1 MVDLVCLGLICS
13 RIPNLINFWTNQFT
27 LFLILFYLSKFDSFS
42 FCQKSVFKF
51 RFAKAIKAILG
62 PDMALNQS
70 TSCICKKSPAP
81 CPTIKKSEQIQKSIY
96 IVQPNF
102 LSLPWSS
109 AFLRW
114 PQKFP
119 LSALWFWRLLSKCQ
133 NHKADR
139 ANICYQVN
147 VKTIRQVVQIFV
159 AFSEIYTCAVS
170 NLQMYIYSQTWL

>member
-1 MVDLVCLGLICS
+1 MVDPVCLGLICS

-70 TSCICKKSPAP
+70 TFCICNKSPAP

-133 NHKADR
+133 NHKADC
-139 ANICYQVN
+139 ANFCGLLR
-147 VKTIRQVVQIFV
+147 K
-159 AFSEIYTCAVS
+159 AE
-170 NLQMYIYSQTWL
+170 L

>member
-1 MVDLVCLGLICS
+1 MVDPVCLGLICS

-62 PDMALNQS
+62 TDMALNQS
-70 TSCICKKSPAP
+70 TFCICNKSPAP

-114 PQKFP
+114 PQKFVHFVI
-119 LSALWFWRLLSKCQ
+119 LRNVCGLLRKTLLYFKPQSK
-133 NHKADR
+133 
-139 ANICYQVN
+139 
-147 VKTIRQVVQIFV
+147 
-159 AFSEIYTCAVS
+159 YTV
-170 NLQMYIYSQTWL
+170 LH